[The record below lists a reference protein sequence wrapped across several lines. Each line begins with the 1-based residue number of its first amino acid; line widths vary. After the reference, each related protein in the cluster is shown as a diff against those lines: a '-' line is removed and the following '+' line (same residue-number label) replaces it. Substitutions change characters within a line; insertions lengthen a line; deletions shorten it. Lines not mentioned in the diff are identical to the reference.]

1 MRAAPTFV
9 GPACTSEDDA
19 RDRWLVER
27 FRHGEHQAFAEL
39 VARYQQPVFNAA
51 YWVTRRDEDAA
62 DVAQTAFLKAAQRID
77 DYDPGY
83 RFFSWLYRIAVNEA
97 LNLVRSRA
105 RDGPLDD
112 EFDAEDGDAPGP
124 ERSLDLHERQRALHA
139 AMLKLSTPDRT
150 VLTLRHFSECSY
162 DEIARVL
169 EIDEKT
175 VKSRLHEARG
185 RLRRLLDGMNGH

>member
-1 MRAAPTFV
+1 MSRAPTS
-9 GPACTSEDDA
+9 GAAACTSTDDA

-27 FRHGEHQAFAEL
+27 FRQGERQAFAEL

-62 DVAQTAFLKAAQRID
+62 DVAQTAFLKAAERID

-97 LNLVRSRA
+97 LNLVRGRA
-105 RDGPLDD
+105 RTEPLDD

-124 ERSLDLHERQRALHA
+124 EQSADRRERERALHA

-150 VLTLRHFSECSY
+150 VLTMRHFSECSY
-162 DEIARVL
+162 AEIAQVL
-169 EIDEKT
+169 GIDEKT